1 MQTFAIEGPPFN
13 LKLSPWDRRTKV
25 LYSKRILAFRLS
37 VNNHEHTDQIVRQ
50 LYTALKSTVEDIPF
64 LAGFI
69 VPWSETQP
77 WLHNISPQGA
87 AYLEAQDLSQDL
99 SFAHLNCKH
108 FPPSLLDATA
118 LCPSGYPDVCRFRAT
133 FIDGGLLLAVSI
145 SHIVFDGRGITEV
158 MKTFAEKLRNA
169 PIGSLSKVEAY
180 DHSDSFENHDQNEYR
195 DCFSCDRTTLVSGQ
209 GRVGAIENHPGLTTS
224 SLDLPSGSAGIS
236 TRCHVFCISGKS
248 LLELKKAASP
258 YSCCK
263 NAAAGSSQQ
272 QRGHSQVSDQPPW
285 ISTHDAIAALMW
297 RSIIL
302 ARHGAGIND
311 QQETFFSQAVD
322 CRTHL
327 GLPKPYHGNVAYIIR
342 CSLTIS
348 DLTDATTGDTD
359 DHSQSGLQAA
369 AQAIRKEVNN
379 VTEEKFRDL
388 MGFLERTEMET
399 STITSTADTWSTRSV
414 FLLSYFGFEMYDID
428 FGEALG
434 GRIEAFRL
442 PSQGVLP
449 FVPVILPRLP
459 DGGCEFIV
467 NEQSEVMDL
476 LVKDQFFQNF
486 AYIRS

>member
-37 VNNHEHTDQIVRQ
+37 VSNQEHTDRIVRQ
-50 LYTALKSTVEDIPF
+50 LYRALKSTVEDIPF
-64 LAGFI
+64 LAGAI
-69 VPWSETQP
+69 VPWSEAQP

-87 AYLEAQDLSQDL
+87 AYLEVQDLSQEL
-99 SFAHLNCKH
+99 SFSDLYSKH

-118 LCPSGYPDVCRFRAT
+118 LCPSGKADICRFRAT

-145 SHIVFDGRGITEV
+145 SHTVFDGRGITEV
-158 MKTFAEKLRNA
+158 MKTLAGNLRNA
-169 PIGSLSKVEAY
+169 PTESLSQPAA
-180 DHSDSFENHDQNEYR
+180 HAHPGGFANQDQTKYR
-195 DCFSCDRTTLVSGQ
+195 DCYSCDRTMLVSGQ
-209 GRVGAIENHPGLTTS
+209 GRIGAIESHPGLTTS
-224 SLDLPSGSAGIS
+224 NLDLPSSSGIS
-236 TRCHVFCISGKS
+236 TRCHVFCISSES

-258 YSCCK
+258 YSSST
-263 NAAAGSSQQ
+263 NTAAGSSQQ
-272 QRGHSQVSDQPPW
+272 EHGQSQVSDHPPW

-302 ARHGAGIND
+302 ARHRAGIID

-322 CRTHL
+322 CRAHL
-327 GLPKPYHGNVAYIIR
+327 GLPKPYFGNVAYITR
-342 CSLTIS
+342 CSSTVSNLKG
-348 DLTDATTGDTD
+348 ATGDTD
-359 DHSQSGLQAA
+359 DHSPSGLRAA

-414 FLLSYFGFEMYDID
+414 FLLSYYGFEMYDID

-434 GRIEAFRL
+434 RRIEAFRL
-442 PSQGVLP
+442 PSQGVLLH
-449 FVPVILPRLP
+449 VPVILPRLP
-459 DGGCEFIV
+459 DGSCEFII
-467 NEQSEVMDL
+467 NEQREVMDL
-476 LVKDQFFQNF
+476 LVEDQTFRSF
-486 AYIRS
+486 AYIR